1 MHIEWRNRA
10 RKQLKRLR
18 NPQAVGSILAAIEA
32 FAAGE
37 PCDVKAL
44 VNHAYSHRLRV
55 GKFRVLMTVDAVV
68 EIGWIEEVKKRD
80 ERTY

>member
-1 MHIEWRNRA
+1 MHIEWRNKA

-18 NPQAVGSILAAIEA
+18 NPQAVWRILAAIEA

-55 GKFRVLMTVDAVV
+55 GEFRVLMTVDAVV

-80 ERTY
+80 ERT

>member
-1 MHIEWRNRA
+1 MRIEWRNKA
-10 RKQLKRLR
+10 RKQLRKLG
-18 NPQAVGSILAAIEA
+18 NPEVTRSILAAIED
-32 FAAGE
+32 FAAGK

-55 GKFRVLMTVDAVV
+55 GAFRVLMTVDTVIEV
-68 EIGWIEEVKKRD
+68 SWIEEVKKRD

>member
-1 MHIEWRNRA
+1 MRIEWRNKA
-10 RKQLKRLR
+10 RKQLKTLR
-18 NPQAVGSILAAIEA
+18 NPQAVGRILSAIED
-32 FAAGE
+32 FADGR

-55 GKFRVLMTVDAVV
+55 GEFRVLMTVQSVV
-68 EIGWIEEVKKRD
+68 EICWVEEVKKRD

>member
-1 MHIEWRNRA
+1 MRIEWRNKA
-10 RKQLKRLR
+10 RKQLKKLR
-18 NPQAVGSILAAIEA
+18 NPQAVGRILSAVED
-32 FAAGE
+32 FADGR

-55 GKFRVLMTVDAVV
+55 GEFRVLMTVQSVV
-68 EIGWIEEVKKRD
+68 EICWVEEVKKRD